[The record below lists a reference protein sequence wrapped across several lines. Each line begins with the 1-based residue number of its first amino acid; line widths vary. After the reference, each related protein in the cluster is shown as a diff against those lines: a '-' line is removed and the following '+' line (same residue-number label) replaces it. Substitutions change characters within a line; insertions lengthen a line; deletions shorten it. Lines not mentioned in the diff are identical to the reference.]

1 MKNFKILLILP
12 ILTIL
17 LSNCGY
23 KAVDF
28 TERKKTGKLDKVF
41 CLEKVNIATPEAKLT
56 DTLYRHLSS
65 AIVSSGYRLECSKN
79 TNRYVKVYVNSVSTS
94 SVGYS
99 PSLRASVYNVVINTN
114 LRVENKK
121 REILV
126 NKNISE
132 TTQFFGSGLRADIER
147 RYAMEEVG
155 RLLTVRIFSI
165 ITNIEKME
173 KMKDIEEEKDNK
185 DKEKTEE
192 DGS

>member
-1 MKNFKILLILP
+1 MKHLKFLILFP
-12 ILTIL
+12 IIL
-17 LSNCGY
+17 VFLSNCGY

-41 CLEKVNIATPEAKLT
+41 CLEKANIASPEAKLT

-79 TNRYVKVYVNSVSTS
+79 TNRYVKVYVNSISTS
-94 SVGYS
+94 PVGYS

-121 REILV
+121 REILI

-147 RYAMEEVG
+147 RYAMEEIG

-173 KMKDIEEEKDNK
+173 NLKNDEIGNKNREKSEDN
-185 DKEKTEE
+185 
-192 DGS
+192 GN